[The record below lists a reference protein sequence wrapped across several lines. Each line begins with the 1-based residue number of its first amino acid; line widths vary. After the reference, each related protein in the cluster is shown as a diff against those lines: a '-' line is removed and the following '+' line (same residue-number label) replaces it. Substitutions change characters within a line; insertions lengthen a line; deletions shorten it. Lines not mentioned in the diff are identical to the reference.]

1 MATNPRYLTA
11 APARAEEIDVG
22 LRRYMLRIYNY
33 MAMGLAVSGL
43 VALTVAFTS
52 IGDIFFMRGI
62 TATGQVGVAPTGLGW
77 IAIWAPLGILLLAMF
92 TARKMSFATLQFMYW
107 LFVAVNGISLSIL
120 LMIYTGESV
129 IQVFFITSAAF
140 AGLSLFGY
148 TTKRNLSGVGSFLIM
163 GVWGLLIVGIVNM
176 FMQSPMMS
184 FVFAAAGVL
193 IFAGLTAYKTQ
204 ELKLAYSERLSG
216 EAEGRLAIFG
226 AWMLYIT
233 FINLLQ
239 FLMYFLGNRE

>member
-1 MATNPRYLTA
+1 MATNPRYLTT
-11 APARAEEIDVG
+11 APARAEAIDVG

-43 VALTVAFTS
+43 VAATVAFTS
-52 IGDIFFMRGI
+52 IGDIFFMRVV
-62 TATGQVGVAPTGLGW
+62 TATGQVGIAATGLGW
-77 IAIWAPLGILLLAMF
+77 IAIFAPLGILLLAMF
-92 TARKMSFATLQFMYW
+92 TARRMSFATLQFMYW
-107 LFVAVNGISLSIL
+107 AFVAVNGISLSIL

-148 TTKRNLSGVGSFLIM
+148 TTKKNLSGVGSFLIM
-163 GVWGLLIVGIVNM
+163 GVWGLLIVGIVNI
-176 FMQSPMMS
+176 FMQSAMMS

-204 ELKLAYSERLSG
+204 ELKLAYSERLGS

-239 FLMYFLGNRE
+239 FLMYFMGNRQ